1 MHCPVVHF
9 LNHMPTVRML
19 VGAVLAL
26 HTLVRAVP
34 QEDDLERTMRWAC
47 SSVGQQVYAEAGS
60 PPFKEYSYV
69 REQWKPSRTL
79 RRNVMAAGSAPA

>member
-47 SSVGQQVYAEAGS
+47 SSVGEQVYAEAGS
-60 PPFKEYSYV
+60 PLSKSIATCES
-69 REQWKPSRTL
+69 QWKP
-79 RRNVMAAGSAPA
+79 